1 MDEARPAAGF
11 RPGAR
16 RSAARRRNS
25 RSLVKRFAVDTQGAT
40 AIEYSII
47 IALIAFLTVAAL
59 ALIGPQV
66 LQMLTDAGAAF

>member
-1 MDEARPAAGF
+1 M
-11 RPGAR
+11 
-16 RSAARRRNS
+16 
-25 RSLVKRFAVDTQGAT
+25 DTQGAT

-66 LQMLTDAGAAF
+66 LQMLTDAGSAF